1 MEKGEEFVKLKVY
14 KVYKVCKIR
23 KLLTTSALIICY
35 NLFMVHKLKI
45 AVLRGG
51 PGYEYESSMKMG
63 SYILKNLSNNKYVV
77 YDVSISRDGDWFLNG
92 IVVRPEK
99 ILMRIDLVFNAVKGN
114 YAKGR
119 LQKMLDDFAVPYTG
133 SGALSSAIST
143 NKFLAKKIF
152 EKNGMK
158 TPYHSLLRK
167 ENYNRALVHK
177 IFREIPAPFIVKPV
191 DSDISFGVDM
201 AYTLEELIHLIEGNL
216 EMSDAVLVKE
226 YIRGK
231 EIVCGVIKD
240 FRGITHY
247 TFLPTEIK
255 RNKPFLCNLSKLNND
270 FDLLIPT
277 ELDTDKKNRIKQLAI
292 DAHESLDLGDYS
304 HSDFIVSNR
313 GDIYLLETNII
324 PDIQEG
330 SVLEKMLE
338 ASGSSLS
345 ELIEHLVQITRRY

>member
-119 LQKMLDDFAVPYTG
+119 LQKMLD
-133 SGALSSAIST
+133 
-143 NKFLAKKIF
+143 
-152 EKNGMK
+152 
-158 TPYHSLLRK
+158 
-167 ENYNRALVHK
+167 
-177 IFREIPAPFIVKPV
+177 
-191 DSDISFGVDM
+191 
-201 AYTLEELIHLIEGNL
+201 
-216 EMSDAVLVKE
+216 
-226 YIRGK
+226 
-231 EIVCGVIKD
+231 
-240 FRGITHY
+240 
-247 TFLPTEIK
+247 
-255 RNKPFLCNLSKLNND
+255 
-270 FDLLIPT
+270 
-277 ELDTDKKNRIKQLAI
+277 
-292 DAHESLDLGDYS
+292 
-304 HSDFIVSNR
+304 
-313 GDIYLLETNII
+313 
-324 PDIQEG
+324 
-330 SVLEKMLE
+330 
-338 ASGSSLS
+338 
-345 ELIEHLVQITRRY
+345 